1 MRTRSLRGLS
11 LAFAMVLTAVLY
23 SESAATLV
31 VSSTNNSP
39 PVNIGTPV
47 TFTVF
52 LNSTLGGGETSDF
65 SGLEFVIGVNGLL
78 SSPTFTAAT
87 AVPYSWAGVG
97 TNNVSGF
104 AGAQA
109 IPAAPVSVGQLTV
122 NITVAGTYTLYLVD
136 DNIASDSFYS
146 LVGDPANLNFS
157 PATNTVIGGLPAVAL
172 SSFTAVPEANAYMFG
187 GIASVLGGVVAWRRR
202 SQAA

>member
-11 LAFAMVLTAVLY
+11 LAIATVLTAVLY
-23 SESAATLV
+23 SECAATLV
-31 VSSTNNSP
+31 VSATNNSP
-39 PVNIGTPV
+39 PVNFSTPV

-52 LNSTLGGGETSDF
+52 LNSTVGGGETSDF

-97 TNNVSGF
+97 TNHVSGF

-122 NITVAGTYTLYLVD
+122 NISAPGTYTLFLVD

-146 LVGDPANLNFS
+146 LVMDPANLNFS

>member
-1 MRTRSLRGLS
+1 MKTRSLRGLS
-11 LAFAMVLTAVLY
+11 LAIAMVLTAVLY
-23 SESAATLV
+23 SECSATLV
-31 VSSTNNSP
+31 VSATNNSP
-39 PVNIGTPV
+39 VLNLGTPV

-52 LNSTLGGGETSDF
+52 LNSTVAGGESSDF

-78 SSPTFTAAT
+78 SSPVFTASAPG
-87 AVPYSWAGVG
+87 PYSFAGVG
-97 TNNVSGF
+97 TNHVSGISGF
-104 AGAQA
+104 QA
-109 IPAAPVSVGQLTV
+109 ISAAPVAIGQLTV
-122 NITVAGTYTLYLVD
+122 NVPTGGNYTLYLVD
-136 DNIASDSFYS
+136 DNVASESFYS

>member
-11 LAFAMVLTAVLY
+11 LAFAMVLTAVLH
-23 SESAATLV
+23 SESSATLV
-31 VSSTNNSP
+31 VSATNNSP
-39 PVNIGTPV
+39 IINLGTPV

-52 LNSTLGGGETSDF
+52 LNSTVGGGETSDF
-65 SGLEFVIGVNGLL
+65 SGLEFVIGINGSLG
-78 SSPTFTAAT
+78 SSVFTAAT

-97 TNNVSGF
+97 TNHVSGF

-122 NITVAGTYTLYLVD
+122 NISAPGTYTLFLVD

-146 LVGDPANLNFS
+146 LVMDPANLNFS